1 MTDGGSLAID
11 AGQSGIKVRHADA
24 AGASEWSG
32 PGIRTDL
39 PLLPQIPLSVRSAES
54 AAERTSVL
62 HYMPRSPVATAY
74 RAVAT
79 WIDDPESSDPPVPP
93 ALFASEELH
102 V

>member
-1 MTDGGSLAID
+1 MLESLEE
-11 AGQSGIKVRHADA
+11 QF
-24 AGASEWSG
+24 
-32 PGIRTDL
+32 PDL

-79 WIDDPESSDPPVPP
+79 WIETNGGDASVPP
-93 ALFASEELH
+93 QVFVAVDELH